1 MGLVAVRRALGRHGG
16 VVTIDAQTERGAKFV
31 VRLPLGGA
39 PLDFEM
45 VSGGKRRVLVVED
58 DALDY
63 KMIERLLGEQFQ
75 VTRAHQLTDAELR
88 LSEEPYHMVLLDL
101 SLPDGHGLELV
112 KRMRALLERPVPVV
126 VVTGHGEGI
135 TSESLGT
142 GLISGWVAK
151 SQLTRETL
159 HETMERVLAA

>member
-1 MGLVAVRRALGRHGG
+1 
-16 VVTIDAQTERGAKFV
+16 
-31 VRLPLGGA
+31 
-39 PLDFEM
+39 
-45 VSGGKRRVLVVED
+45 
-58 DALDY
+58 
-63 KMIERLLGEQFQ
+63 
-75 VTRAHQLTDAELR
+75 
-88 LSEEPYHMVLLDL
+88 MVLLDL

-151 SQLTRETL
+151 SQLTKETL